1 MSIVDLQLK
10 ARRLGEIRLGDTV
23 VNKNGKTVPISLDT
37 FRLTSVAKGL
47 LDQAA
52 KLWGGKVV
60 PWQASE
66 KSAAKWQLVTDTSE
80 LPVYVAPQDPDSVTW
95 YESWTAG
102 GLQRRCDGESIV
114 NRGGEVL
121 PCVCDP
127 ENRECR
133 MVTRLQVMLPDLPD
147 VGVWTLS
154 STGFYAA
161 SEIAM
166 SIQIVM
172 KSAQVTGALPEA
184 VLAIE
189 HRESKKPGEA
199 TKKFVVPVLRFADSL
214 GSFMELPSGSAPS
227 LPVGADDG
235 GGGDGTVHS
244 LPTPA
249 PIEQEIHVDPK
260 ADLEPQL
267 TEGLIEFATK
277 VAEAEATVKL
287 METRSRL
294 QAEADEEFVFAEG
307 EEPFDTTKPEGDD
320 LTWVSLLSVLEE
332 NPDEG
337 IMGVIQ
343 DRVRR
348 LYRMMAAVGLW
359 AENARA
365 AMLMKHYNEEHLEDL
380 RRPELKQFAEKSF
393 DAARR
398 KVKEAE

>member
-23 VNKNGKTVPISLDT
+23 TRDGKTYPISLDT

-172 KSAQVTGALPEA
+172 KSAQVTGALP
-184 VLAIE
+184 
-189 HRESKKPGEA
+189 
-199 TKKFVVPVLRFADSL
+199 
-214 GSFMELPSGSAPS
+214 
-227 LPVGADDG
+227 
-235 GGGDGTVHS
+235 
-244 LPTPA
+244 
-249 PIEQEIHVDPK
+249 
-260 ADLEPQL
+260 
-267 TEGLIEFATK
+267 
-277 VAEAEATVKL
+277 
-287 METRSRL
+287 
-294 QAEADEEFVFAEG
+294 
-307 EEPFDTTKPEGDD
+307 
-320 LTWVSLLSVLEE
+320 
-332 NPDEG
+332 
-337 IMGVIQ
+337 
-343 DRVRR
+343 
-348 LYRMMAAVGLW
+348 
-359 AENARA
+359 
-365 AMLMKHYNEEHLEDL
+365 
-380 RRPELKQFAEKSF
+380 
-393 DAARR
+393 
-398 KVKEAE
+398 

>member
-23 VNKNGKTVPISLDT
+23 TRDGKTYPISLDT

-52 KLWGGKVV
+52 NLWGGKVV

-66 KSAAKWQLVTDTSE
+66 KSAAKWQLITNTSE

-114 NRGGEVL
+114 NRGGESL

-127 ENRECR
+127 DDRECG

-161 SEIAM
+161 SEMAM

-235 GGGDGTVHS
+235 GGGDGTVHP
-244 LPTPA
+244 LPAPV

-267 TEGLIEFATK
+267 EEGLTEFAGK
-277 VAEAEATVKL
+277 VVEESADWANLLALLNEDASEGTMGTVEVRLRKLFRL
-287 METRSRL
+287 MEQIEL
-294 QAEADEEFVFAEG
+294 WPGADRTLHA
-307 EEPFDTTKPEGDD
+307 TLAKH
-320 LTWVSLLSVLEE
+320 
-332 NPDEG
+332 N
-337 IMGVIQ
+337 
-343 DRVRR
+343 
-348 LYRMMAAVGLW
+348 AV
-359 AENARA
+359 
-365 AMLMKHYNEEHLEDL
+365 EHVGDL
-380 RRPELKQFAEKSF
+380 RKNELNEFTELTF

-398 KVKEAE
+398 KVEEAE